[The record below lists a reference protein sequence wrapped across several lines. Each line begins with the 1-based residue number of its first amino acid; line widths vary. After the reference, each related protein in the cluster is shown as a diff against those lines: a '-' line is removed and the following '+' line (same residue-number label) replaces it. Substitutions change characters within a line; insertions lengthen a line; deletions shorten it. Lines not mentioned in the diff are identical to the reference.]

1 MNIDIKLL
9 KHQKRFIESKSN
21 KILLLAGRAT
31 GKSYIAS
38 IIAAIS
44 IIQNKR
50 IIVLAQT
57 FSALQRNLF
66 AEIVNRLDEWHVN
79 YSYNKASMAISSN
92 NGVAYGYSYENIE
105 SIRGLSDISVCIADE
120 IALAP
125 PPESFFA
132 TVSPIMRGKNIIPK
146 FYAMTTPRA
155 GSAWNEVFK
164 TDNTWE
170 IITATTFDNTFLSKE
185 SIDLMKESLSE
196 EMKRQELYGD
206 MLDLVVENAICDI
219 DEVPYQTSYRDDEYY
234 CGIDFARY
242 GNDETAIC
250 IRNGYSIVE
259 MVKLANADTDA
270 IVDKYLSLY
279 SIYRPVMTAIDST
292 GGYDIGF
299 YDRLKNTHKEIVEVN
314 FGSSSPDTICANN
327 RAYIYMNLANALANG
342 FAVNDNEIRR
352 ALRYTSWML
361 TNNGKRQL
369 IPKDKIK
376 AIIGCSP
383 DTTDALALSFYKPGK
398 KYSMNRSRPNEAIN
412 FLFR

>member
-1 MNIDIKLL
+1 MDVKIKLL

-38 IIAAIS
+38 IIAAIN
-44 IIQNKR
+44 IIRGKR

-66 AEIVNRLDEWHVN
+66 AEIVNRLEEWHVN
-79 YSYNKASMAISSN
+79 YGYNKASMAISVN
-92 NGVAYGYSYENIE
+92 NGAAYGYSYENIE

-155 GSAWNEVFK
+155 GSAWNEAFK
-164 TDNTWE
+164 TDKTWE

-185 SIDLMKESLSE
+185 SIDLMNESLSE

-206 MLDLVVENAICDI
+206 MLDLAIENAICDI
-219 DEVPYQTSYRDDEYY
+219 DDVPYRTTYRDDEYY

-259 MVKLANADTDA
+259 TVKLANADTDA
-270 IVDKYLSLY
+270 IVDKYLSLH
-279 SIYRPVMTAIDST
+279 SIYKPVMTAIDST

-327 RAYIYMNLANALANG
+327 RAYIYMNLADALSNG
-342 FAVNDNEIRR
+342 FAVDDNEIRR
-352 ALRYTSWML
+352 ALRYTSWTL

-369 IPKDKIK
+369 IPKEKIK
-376 AIIGCSP
+376 SIIGRSP

-398 KYSMNRSRPNEAIN
+398 KYSMDRTRPNEVLN

>member
-9 KHQKRFIESKSN
+9 KHQKLFIESKSN

-66 AEIVNRLDEWHVN
+66 AEIVNRLDEWHIS
-79 YSYNKASMAISSN
+79 YHYNKASMTISVN
-92 NGVAYGYSYENIE
+92 NGIAYGYSYENIE

-132 TVSPIMRGKNIIPK
+132 TVSPIMRGKNIVPK

-185 SIDLMKESLSE
+185 SIDLMNKSLSE

-206 MLDLVVENAICDI
+206 LLDLAIENAICDI
-219 DEVPYQTSYRDDEYY
+219 DDVPYQASYTDDEYY

-259 MVKLANADTDA
+259 LIKLPNADTDA
-270 IVDKYLSLY
+270 IVEKYLSLY
-279 SIYRPVMTAIDST
+279 SIYKPVLTAIDST
-292 GGYDIGF
+292 GGYDTGF
-299 YDRLKNTHKEIVEVN
+299 YDRLKNTHKEILEVN
-314 FGSSSPDTICANN
+314 FGASSPDPICANN
-327 RAYIYMNLANALANG
+327 RAYIYMNLSNALSNG

-361 TNNGKRQL
+361 TTNGKRQL

-376 AIIGCSP
+376 SIIGHSP
-383 DTTDALALSFYKPGK
+383 DTTDALALSFYKESQ
-398 KYSMNRSRPNEAIN
+398 KYSMDMHRPAEAIN